1 LASKGCNFVIAV
13 SVTAKIKQEFAS
25 NGPDTQTSKMK
36 TASIL
41 ETIMRTYVVQNVN
54 MNSVGVQPAD
64 FVIQPDVRDFD
75 ITEFSRADEMSAIGA
90 KTTLELLP
98 QLKQLLSRVDDRLF
112 KAEGASGNSG

>member
-1 LASKGCNFVIAV
+1 MIAV
-13 SVTAKIKQEFAS
+13 SVTAKIKQEFAK
-25 NGPDTQTSKMK
+25 NGPDTTTAKMK
-36 TASIL
+36 SASVL

-90 KTTLELLP
+90 QTAHESLP
-98 QLKQLLSRVDDRLF
+98 QLKQLLSRVDSKLF
-112 KAEGASGNSG
+112 AGM